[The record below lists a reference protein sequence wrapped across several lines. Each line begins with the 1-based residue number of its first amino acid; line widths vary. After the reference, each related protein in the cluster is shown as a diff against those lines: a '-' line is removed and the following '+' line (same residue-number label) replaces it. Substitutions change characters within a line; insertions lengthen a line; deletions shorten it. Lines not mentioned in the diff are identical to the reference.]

1 VSTDLPDLS
10 EDLESIPAVVFEL
23 ANDPGSIVLSV
34 NQEVERL
41 LGWPR
46 TRWLEEPLL
55 WFEVLHPDDRE
66 ATTAAWLAAFEAGTE
81 FDREYRMRHA
91 DGRWIWVHD
100 LVRPIRDV
108 DGSIV
113 RWRGVTHDITRAATA
128 ETELRRSEARYRTLI
143 EQLPSNVYAVE
154 HALDPDVLYCSPTI
168 EAMLG
173 RPPTDLTENRV
184 RWAELIHPD
193 DREAAWGTWEH
204 AVLHEERFDAEYR
217 VFHADGSIVWVRDTC
232 DLVRDADGSP
242 AFWQGVMHDVTSE
255 KRAEEKLRASETW
268 YRTLV
273 EQLPAVVYVES
284 DEPAPRTLYVSP
296 NVREILGY
304 EPDFYVGVTAIEG
317 WIDLV
322 HPDDRDRIF
331 GEWTEAGEPQTYIS
345 EYRLIRPNGST
356 VWVRDTARL
365 VHDARGNRRYW
376 HGVLLDVGAEKHA
389 EEERRD
395 AERAATEAEARYR
408 ALVEGVPAVVYEMGP
423 DDERRTLYVS
433 HRIEELLGY
442 TREEW
447 LDQPDI
453 WVELL
458 HPDDRETELAAH
470 DLHNQTGAPWSREYR
485 LIAADGRVVWVRDQ
499 ATLVQDADG
508 QPLTWQGVML
518 DITAQKEA
526 DDRLRRANDELEFR
540 VLARTAQL
548 ADANELMQLEI
559 DERRRA
565 ERKLRTAEERY
576 RRLLEDAPAVIYT
589 WQAAPPDPAEDE
601 DWPYVS
607 PHIEQML
614 GYTPREW
621 SNGPVWM
628 ERIHPHDRDVV
639 LAAARHSYRTG
650 EPFEVECRYLAKDGR
665 VVWVF
670 DRATLLNRNAAG
682 EPHIF
687 QGVMIDITA
696 RKEAEQKADRAE
708 ERYRQLTERG
718 PIVTYSYEL
727 LAGDPPAMCVQ
738 YVSPQIA
745 EIIGAPVS
753 EWIGDPEQWFGMV
766 HPDDRGEVVA
776 TTTRAWKT
784 GAPWSIRYRTIAGD
798 GSVVWF
804 SDRGTCVERDEDGR
818 PRAFQGVLLDVTT
831 EAEEQAR
838 ITAESSRLRDLMEG
852 MPAIPWTETVDA
864 ATGRGR
870 MVAIGPQCQEILGY
884 SSEELLAEREHF
896 FRVLHPDDLESTTAR
911 AEESDRKGT
920 DWNATYRVIRR
931 DGEVRWLHSVARR
944 VTPEDA
950 DVQVWQ
956 GVAVDVTGIYPVDDD
971 PSPERGLGA
980 GSTTP

>member
-1 VSTDLPDLS
+1 VSQDRHHLS
-10 EDLESIPAVVFEL
+10 EDLESIPVVVFEL

-46 TRWLEEPLL
+46 ARWLEEPDL

-66 ATTAAWLAAFEAGTE
+66 ATAVAWRAAFEAGTE

-100 LVRPIRDV
+100 VARPIRDA
-108 DGSIV
+108 DGSIL
-113 RWRGVTHDITRAATA
+113 RWRGVASDITRVATA
-128 ETELRRSEARYRTLI
+128 ETELRR
-143 EQLPSNVYAVE
+143 
-154 HALDPDVLYCSPTI
+154 
-168 EAMLG
+168 
-173 RPPTDLTENRV
+173 
-184 RWAELIHPD
+184 
-193 DREAAWGTWEH
+193 
-204 AVLHEERFDAEYR
+204 
-217 VFHADGSIVWVRDTC
+217 
-232 DLVRDADGSP
+232 
-242 AFWQGVMHDVTSE
+242 
-255 KRAEEKLRASETW
+255 SETW

-284 DEPAPRTLYVSP
+284 DEPNPRTLYVSP

-304 EPDFYVGVTAIEG
+304 EPDFYVGATAVEE

-322 HPDDRDRIF
+322 HPDDRDRVF
-331 GEWTEAGEPQTYIS
+331 REWTEEGEPQTFIS
-345 EYRLIRPNGST
+345 EYRLVRPNGSP

-365 VHDARGNRRYW
+365 VHDALGNRRYW
-376 HGVLLDVGAEKHA
+376 HGVLLDVGAEKQA
-389 EEERRD
+389 EEERRA
-395 AERAATEAEARYR
+395 AERAAYEAEARYR

-458 HPDDRETELAAH
+458 HPDDRENELAAH

-485 LIAADGRVVWVRDQ
+485 LIAAEGRVVWVRDQ

-589 WQAAPPDPAEDE
+589 WQTAEPDPAEDE

-607 PHIEQML
+607 RHIEQML
-614 GYTPREW
+614 GYTSREW
-621 SNGPVWM
+621 SDGPVWVD
-628 ERIHPHDRDVV
+628 RLHPHDRDAVI
-639 LAAARHSYRTG
+639 AAAHHSHLTG
-650 EPFEVECRYLAKDGR
+650 DPFEVECRYLAKDGR

-670 DRATLLNRNAAG
+670 DRATLLTRNAAG

-708 ERYRQLTERG
+708 ERYRRLTERG

-727 LAGDPPAMCVQ
+727 SAGDPPAMCVE

-745 EIIGAPVS
+745 DIIGAPVS
-753 EWIGDPEQWFGMV
+753 EWIGDPEQWFAMV
-766 HPDDRGEVVA
+766 HPDDRKEVVA

-798 GSVVWF
+798 GSIAWF
-804 SDRGTCVERDEDGR
+804 SDRGTCVERDDEGR
-818 PRAFQGVLLDVTT
+818 PHAFQGVLLDITT

-838 ITAESSRLRDLMEG
+838 VNADASRLRDLVEG
-852 MPAIPWTETVDA
+852 MPAIPWTENVD

-870 MVAIGPQCQEILGY
+870 IVAIGPQCQEILGY
-884 SSEELLAEREHF
+884 SPEELLAERDHF
-896 FRVLHPDDLESTTAR
+896 FRVVHPDDRASMTAR
-911 AEESDRKGT
+911 AEESDRTGN
-920 DWNATYRVIRR
+920 DWDAMYRVIRR

-944 VTPEDA
+944 VTPDDA

-956 GVAVDVTGIYPVDDD
+956 GVAIDVTGIYPTGDE
-971 PSPERGLGA
+971 PSPERGRGA

>member
-1 VSTDLPDLS
+1 
-10 EDLESIPAVVFEL
+10 VVFEL
-23 ANDPGSIVLSV
+23 AHDPGSIILWV
-34 NQEVERL
+34 NGEVERL
-41 LGWPR
+41 LGWPHG
-46 TRWLEEPLL
+46 RWLDDPSL
-55 WFEVLHPDDRE
+55 WFEVLHPDDRD
-66 ATTAAWLAAFEAGTE
+66 ATTAAWRAAVESGTE

-91 DGRWIWVHD
+91 DGRWIWVRD
-100 LVRPIRDV
+100 VTRPIRDA

-113 RWRGVTHDITRAATA
+113 RWRGVINDITRVATA
-128 ETELRRSEARYRTLI
+128 ERELRRSEARYRTLV

-168 EAMLG
+168 EPMLG
-173 RPPTDLTENRV
+173 IVPTDLTENRV

-193 DREAAWGTWEH
+193 DREAAWGSWEH

-217 VFHADGSIVWVRDTC
+217 ALHADGSIVWVRDTC
-232 DLVRDADGSP
+232 ELVRDADGSP

-255 KRAEEKLRASETW
+255 KRAEAELRASETW

-273 EQLPAVVYVES
+273 EQLPAVIYVES
-284 DEPAPRTLYVSP
+284 DEPEPRTLYVSP

-304 EPDFYVGVTAIEG
+304 EPDFYVGTTSLDG

-322 HPDDRDRIF
+322 HPDDRERVYW
-331 GEWTEAGEPQTYIS
+331 EWTQWGEPATFIS
-345 EYRLIRPNGST
+345 EYRLVRPDGEA
-356 VWVRDTARL
+356 VWVRDTSRL
-365 VHDARGNRRYW
+365 VQGLDGDRRYW
-376 HGVLLDVGAEKHA
+376 HGVLLDVGAEKQA
-389 EEERRD
+389 EEERRA
-395 AERAATEAEARYR
+395 AERAAMEVEARYR

-470 DLHNQTGAPWSREYR
+470 DLHNQTGEPWSREYR

-499 ATLVQDADG
+499 AALVHDADG

-518 DITAQKEA
+518 DITAQREA

-559 DERRRA
+559 EERRRA
-565 ERKLRTAEERY
+565 ESKLRSAEERY

-589 WQAAPPDPAEDE
+589 RQTAPPDPEGDE

-607 PHIEQML
+607 PQIEQML

-621 SNGPVWM
+621 SNGPIWT
-628 ERIHPHDRDVV
+628 ERLHPHDREVV
-639 LAAARHSYRTG
+639 LAAAAHSHRTG

-665 VVWVF
+665 IVWVF
-670 DRATLLNRNAAG
+670 DRATLLSRNAAS
-682 EPHIF
+682 EPHLF

-696 RKEAEQKADRAE
+696 RKEAEQKAARAE

-727 LAGDPPAMCVQ
+727 LEGDPPAMCVG

-745 EIIGAPVS
+745 DIIGAPGP
-753 EWIGDPEQWFGMV
+753 EWIGEPEQWFAMV
-766 HPDDRGEVVA
+766 HPDDRDEVVA
-776 TTTRAWKT
+776 ATKRAWAT
-784 GAPWSIRYRTIAGD
+784 GSPWSIRYRTIAGD
-798 GSVVWF
+798 GRIVWF
-804 SDRGTCVERDEDGR
+804 SDRGSCVERDDAGR
-818 PRAFQGVLLDVTT
+818 PRAFQGVLLDVTS
-831 EAEEQAR
+831 EAEEQSRVA
-838 ITAESSRLRDLMEG
+838 AEAARLRDLMEG
-852 MPAIPWTETVDA
+852 IPAIPWTEVVDA
-864 ATGRGR
+864 TSGRAR
-870 MVAIGPQCQEILGY
+870 MVAIGPQSREILGY
-884 SSEELLAEREHF
+884 APEELLAEREHF
-896 FRVLHPDDLESTTAR
+896 FRILHPDDRVAITA
-911 AEESDRKGT
+911 ASEESDRTGN
-920 DWNATYRVIRR
+920 DWNARYRVIRR
-931 DGEVRWLHSVARR
+931 DGEIRWLHSVGHR

-950 DVQVWQ
+950 DVHVWH
-956 GVAVDVTGIYPVDDD
+956 GVALDVTGIYAGNDDV
-971 PSPERGLGA
+971 PSVEDARGE